1 MHMTILKHVLPFLG
15 LATFIHAQE
24 AFDSYQDFPIE
35 ETTPVVEET
44 EEPTFVEVEAP
55 APTPTAKKPK
65 AKAKKQVQQQEY
77 ISNELDYVSVSKSV
91 MSLTLSE
98 DDPADAPDSRD
109 NNNISI
115 SKKNE
120 DAIGENDTPKKGP
133 FTLGLHFGVGY
144 LDAETKVPKRS
155 WDSYYYENYNSEN
168 STETELGLIVALKN
182 IVGNM
187 FVTTG
192 FYVSVSIMNFKVESG
207 YRDRYDY
214 YHEEDTHD
222 RYSVNL
228 NVPITVGYQIKNM
241 VNLEIGTLI
250 SGIIY
255 NSDLGNDF
263 YNIHDEVSTGFI
275 LGASA
280 VLGQKHEIG
289 LNMKIKSDGTL
300 FAINYNYWLF

>member
-1 MHMTILKHVLPFLG
+1 MTILKHVLPFLG

-35 ETTPVVEET
+35 EETTPVVEET
-44 EEPTFVEVEAP
+44 EEPSFVEVEAP
-55 APTPTAKKPK
+55 APTPTVKKPK
-65 AKAKKQVQQQEY
+65 TKAKKQVQQEY
-77 ISNELDYVSVSKSV
+77 ISNELDYVPVSKSV

-98 DDPADAPDSRD
+98 DDSADAPDSRD
-109 NNNISI
+109 NNISA

-120 DAIGENDTPKKGP
+120 DAVDENAPSQKGP
-133 FTLGLHFGVGY
+133 FSLGLHFGVGY
-144 LDAETKVPKRS
+144 LDAEADVPKRYR
-155 WDSYYYENYNSEN
+155 DSDYFENYNSEN
-168 STETELGLIVALKN
+168 SVETELGLIVALKD
-182 IVGNM
+182 IVGKM

-192 FYVSVSIMNFKVESG
+192 FYVSAAIMKFKVESG

-214 YHEEDTHD
+214 YYSESTHD
-222 RYSVNL
+222 RYSVNFS
-228 NVPITVGYQIKNM
+228 VPITVGYQIKNM
-241 VNLEIGTLI
+241 VNLEIGTLF

-255 NSDLGNDF
+255 NSDLSNDF
-263 YNIHDEVSTGFI
+263 YNIYDDVSVGFI

>member
-1 MHMTILKHVLPFLG
+1 MTILKHILPVLG

-24 AFDSYQDFPIE
+24 AFDSYQDFPTE
-35 ETTPVVEET
+35 EATTPVVEET
-44 EEPTFVEVEAP
+44 EEPTFVEAEAP
-55 APTPTAKKPK
+55 APMPTVKKPK
-65 AKAKKQVQQQEY
+65 AKAKKQVQQEY
-77 ISNELDYVSVSKSV
+77 ISNELDYIPVSKSV

-98 DDPADAPDSRD
+98 DDSADASDSRD

-120 DAIGENDTPKKGP
+120 NVFGETNTPKKGP
-133 FTLGLHFGVGY
+133 FKLGLHVGVGY
-144 LDAETKVPKRS
+144 LDAESYAPS
-155 WDSYYYENYNSEN
+155 NYWDGDNYDNAYSAEI
-168 STETELGLIVALKN
+168 ELGLIVALKN

-192 FYVSVSIMNFKVESG
+192 FFCSASIMKFEVGS
-207 YRDRYDY
+207 RYNDY
-214 YHEEDTHD
+214 YRVYFKDES
-222 RYSVNL
+222 RYRFSSNI
-228 NVPITVGYQIKNM
+228 NVPITVGYQFMNM
-241 VNLEIGTLI
+241 VNLEIGTQL
-250 SGIIY
+250 SSIIY
-255 NSDLGNDF
+255 NTDQNND
-263 YNIHDEVSTGFI
+263 YYDIPDDITAGFI